1 MPCGFCGYA
10 NENGHQPDCIAGGS
24 RPPVTPVAKPWFDGA
39 TFEPKLDLGR
49 LGRQM
54 LAVYR
59 IMEDGQWRTL
69 SELAFAAHSPEA
81 SVSARLRDLRKAR
94 WGSNQVERRRRSKG
108 THEYR
113 LVKAKAEEAEPWWT
127 K

>member
-10 NENGHQPDCIAGGS
+10 TENGHHADCLAGVGS
-24 RPPVTPVAKPWFDGA
+24 VVTPIAVRPWFDGS

-59 IMEDGQWRTL
+59 VMEDGQWRTL
-69 SELAFAAHSPEA
+69 TELAFASHSPEA

-113 LVKAKAEEAEPWWT
+113 LVKAKAEEAEPWWS